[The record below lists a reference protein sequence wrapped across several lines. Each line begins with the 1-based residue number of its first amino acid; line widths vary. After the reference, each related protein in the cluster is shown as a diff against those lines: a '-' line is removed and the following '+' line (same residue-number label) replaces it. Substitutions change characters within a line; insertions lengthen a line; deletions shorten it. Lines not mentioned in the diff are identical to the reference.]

1 MHVFNFL
8 ATMWGGRIKF
18 AAPMLF
24 SVGAILLFF
33 SAGAGGVVNTAMP
46 LDFLTHDS
54 YWVVGHFHLF
64 VMGTISLAFTGFIY
78 YLFPLITGRMY
89 DTKLAK
95 IHFVLAF
102 VGMAVIFGIQH
113 ILGLYGLPRR
123 VVDYLPIPELII
135 MNQIASFGGW
145 AIGASYALF
154 LYNMI
159 KSAMFGKPANPKDP
173 FELGHGVEYYYDYA
187 RREPH
192 H

>member
-1 MHVFNFL
+1 
-8 ATMWGGRIKF
+8 
-18 AAPMLF
+18 
-24 SVGAILLFF
+24 LLFF

-89 DTKLAK
+89 DTRLAK
-95 IHFVLAF
+95 IHFVLTF
-102 VGMAVIFGIQH
+102 VGIAVIFGVQH

-159 KSAMFGKPANPKDP
+159 KSAMFGKAANPKDP

-187 RREPH
+187 RRDPH